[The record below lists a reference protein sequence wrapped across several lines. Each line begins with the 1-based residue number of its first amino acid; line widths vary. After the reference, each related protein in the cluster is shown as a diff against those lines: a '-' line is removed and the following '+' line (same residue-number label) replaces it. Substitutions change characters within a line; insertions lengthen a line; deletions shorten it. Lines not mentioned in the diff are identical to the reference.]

1 MKWGGNIFKNVLAQ
15 RKEVFKR
22 LIVAYLNIY
31 IEKTMIEI
39 ATNQNEALKKCKDYI
54 FINIL
59 HTFALK

>member
-1 MKWGGNIFKNVLAQ
+1 METFSKMFWHRERRFL
-15 RKEVFKR
+15 KR